1 MSWGIPQPVLWG
13 KTNPK
18 SHSPH
23 RSGSWQR
30 AARRAPRRA
39 RLCSLAGR
47 ALPVC
52 PCKTERVWMFLLPSD
67 IYSYRFEHAAALG
80 RYKKIFWSLN
90 KPFQY
95 TVEPGICNL
104 VLSSQQNWAVIPKKL
119 HCLNPATQENY
130 SQSIVLVHH
139 ALLLS
144 RQEFVLLEMSND
156 FTYWCGFTYPVFQPL
171 WCGGFENP
179 WNELHKHQLSSEK
192 HSKTAQEQ
200 KEKATATFFLK

>member
-1 MSWGIPQPVLWG
+1 MSWEIPQPVFWG
-13 KTNPK
+13 KTNPR

-67 IYSYRFEHAAALG
+67 IYSYHFEHAAALG

-90 KPFQY
+90 GLWINHFDIEQNQGSAIWCYPHNR
-95 TVEPGICNL
+95 TG
-104 VLSSQQNWAVIPKKL
+104 LSSQQNCTVWTQQHWRTSHRILFQCTAFCLLHDKNLYCWRCQMILRTDAVL
-119 HCLNPATQENY
+119 HIQCFNHFG
-130 SQSIVLVHH
+130 VV
-139 ALLLS
+139 ALFYFS
-144 RQEFVLLEMSND
+144 
-156 FTYWCGFTYPVFQPL
+156 
-171 WCGGFENP
+171 
-179 WNELHKHQLSSEK
+179 
-192 HSKTAQEQ
+192 
-200 KEKATATFFLK
+200 